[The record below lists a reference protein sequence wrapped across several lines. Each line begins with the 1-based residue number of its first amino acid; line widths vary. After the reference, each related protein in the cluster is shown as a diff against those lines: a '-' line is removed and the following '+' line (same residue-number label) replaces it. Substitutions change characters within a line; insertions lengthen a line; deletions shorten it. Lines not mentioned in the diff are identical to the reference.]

1 MNWVRLVCM
10 PNLSGTYLNLDF
22 ELFKL
27 QKIELLIHILNVIIF
42 KARPCTFPENC
53 IRAFSLAHESIW
65 VSEQAIPKLFHD
77 GNFLLILEKRPAGSS
92 LFEVTVHSWFW
103 CWTFP
108 VYNSWYWVLLL
119 KSSMLKVGLRCIFF
133 ILVICTLFWLALKLL
148 LWLKLAIGKYS
159 SSNTLQAHIT

>member
-10 PNLSGTYLNLDF
+10 PNLSRTYLNLDF

-27 QKIELLIHILNVIIF
+27 QKIELLIHILNLIIF
-42 KARPCTFPENC
+42 KALPCTFPENC
-53 IRAFSLAHESIW
+53 IRAFSSAHESIW
-65 VSEQAIPKLFHD
+65 VSEQAIPKLFHN

-103 CWTFP
+103 CWTFS

-119 KSSMLKVGLRCIFF
+119 KSSMLKVGLRRIFF
-133 ILVICTLFWLALKLL
+133 YPCDMHFVLISIKVTLMVKACNWQIF
-148 LWLKLAIGKYS
+148 
-159 SSNTLQAHIT
+159 